1 VRLRRLAVLGFAVL
15 IVAIPPAIGATV
27 PPAEENLP
35 VPPIPPDQPP
45 NDVPAPVPNVN
56 LAAPQAPSDDSVAL
70 RPTLNEHAP
79 TLPGGDPV
87 PGTLYR
93 SELEQKRQ
101 FIPNP
106 GVQLVVPFQK

>member
-1 VRLRRLAVLGFAVL
+1 VTFRCHAAVGLTVLMLAAAQPASAAV
-15 IVAIPPAIGATV
+15 APP
-27 PPAEENLP
+27 EESLP
-35 VPPIPPDQPP
+35 VPPIPPDHPP
-45 NDVPAPVPNVN
+45 VDVPAPVPNVN
-56 LAAPQAPSDDSVAL
+56 LAAPRAPTDDSVAV

-106 GVQLVVPFQK
+106 GVELIVPFQK